1 MLAPARMS
9 RCVHPVPLTTL
20 TTSHLLI
27 PARTRA
33 PRPAALFNH
42 HVLAAGGAFFITK
55 KALLL
60 VEHSFAVTFYTAVH
74 AHAEHRPE
82 RPAGAL
88 QLPLTLLTS
97 PYAHSRQVG
106 QDCDPP
112 LL

>member
-1 MLAPARMS
+1 M
-9 RCVHPVPLTTL
+9 C
-20 TTSHLLI
+20 
-27 PARTRA
+27 A
-33 PRPAALFNH
+33 PRPATVFNH

-88 QLPLTLLTS
+88 QLPLTLTLTS